1 MTHATIGTPKQQ
13 CVPFRACPSRPNGT
27 NGYKVQVEASAH
39 LSSCVRSPHS
49 TLQDRTP
56 ERFFVVLGV
65 LLICDDTSNRLVKDQ
80 LESPLRQS
88 RALDVCVRAQLGLET
103 FTLFS
108 STTSDSQSALTVAW
122 YALKRTCMWLIGAS
136 PLSRN
141 SDSVSSS

>member
-1 MTHATIGTPKQQ
+1 MIMTHATIGTPKQQ

-80 LESPLRQS
+80 LESPLRQR
-88 RALDVCVRAQLGLET
+88 RALDVYVRAELGLERLA
-103 FTLFS
+103 LFS
-108 STTSDSQSALTVAW
+108 STMSKIQSTLALLYGMHSTKP
-122 YALKRTCMWLIGAS
+122 AL
-136 PLSRN
+136 
-141 SDSVSSS
+141 D